1 MSFPPSLGPFGR
13 LSNSLLAVAARLR
26 TSARGLAFWT
36 AVALPLGYLP
46 VFTLDIGG
54 LSMETLVCLLVVH
67 VVVLVAGHSYRQ

>member
-1 MSFPPSLGPFGR
+1 MSLPPSFGPLGR
-13 LSNSLLAVAARLR
+13 LSNSLPVVAARLR

-46 VFTLDIGG
+46 LFTLDIGS
-54 LSMETLVCLLVVH
+54 LSMKTLICLLVVH